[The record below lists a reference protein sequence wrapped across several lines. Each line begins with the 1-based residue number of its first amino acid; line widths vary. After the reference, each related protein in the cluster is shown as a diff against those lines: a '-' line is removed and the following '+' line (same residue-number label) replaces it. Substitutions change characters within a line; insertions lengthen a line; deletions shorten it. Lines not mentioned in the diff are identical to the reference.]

1 MKIEEMRILIL
12 LLFDAVLL
20 FLCWRARSTF
30 FLLLFLFFISFS
42 FSSRFFYS
50 SSYSSSSFPFFLFH
64 FPFYSS
70 LSTLI
75 FPTIFDLPYL
85 IAHNMMDFE
94 VMNNAASIR
103 RKSLI
108 SEYQKNS
115 SSNNL
120 LKNISSPTL
129 VSLDSDSKGKLKNFN
144 QFNFSSLFWYYWS
157 RFIESQ
163 H

>member
-1 MKIEEMRILIL
+1 M
-12 LLFDAVLL
+12 V
-20 FLCWRARSTF
+20 
-30 FLLLFLFFISFS
+30 
-42 FSSRFFYS
+42 
-50 SSYSSSSFPFFLFH
+50 
-64 FPFYSS
+64 
-70 LSTLI
+70 

-108 SEYQKNS
+108 SEYQKNG

-129 VSLDSDSKGKLKNFN
+129 VSLDSDSKGKLNNLNKFD
-144 QFNFSSLFWYYWS
+144 FSFLF
-157 RFIESQ
+157 
-163 H
+163 

>member
-1 MKIEEMRILIL
+1 MRILIC
-12 LLFDAVLL
+12 LLFDTVLL
-20 FLCWRARSTF
+20 FLRLRALSTF
-30 FLLLFLFFISFS
+30 FLLLIFFSSLFLFLLIFF
-42 FSSRFFYS
+42 FSS
-50 SSYSSSSFPFFLFH
+50 SSSSFPFPFFSFY
-64 FPFYSS
+64 FPFY
-70 LSTLI
+70 LSFLNLV
-75 FPTIFDLPYL
+75 FPTIFELFYL

-108 SEYQKNS
+108 SEYQKNG

-144 QFNFSSLFWYYWS
+144 QFNFSSLF
-157 RFIESQ
+157 
-163 H
+163 